1 MVKKMEPRIGLTAS
15 DLKHPVAKEFL
26 DLLDKTIQ
34 DGTISR
40 EELIQLK
47 NWLFKNKDYE
57 IPAVTF
63 LWEKLTEI
71 ASDGKISKEDT
82 KIFFDSILIVL
93 PAKNRK
99 VASNSRKEFELE
111 QKELQKLKEETDRLN
126 AFAELKK
133 NFNSGPNLGDNLNSD
148 SDFST
153 HQNQKGDCLEELD
166 FLVAGTK
173 YHQGNKN
180 LVEGEKV
187 FFVRDK
193 TNKYD
198 SNAIRILTEDKVM
211 VGHMP
216 AHLASKIAPML
227 DKGCQDDSYIKK
239 ILYNDVPV
247 VVSKIY
253 KVQSQ
258 NSQSNVTTK
267 PSSQFDNKAVVKSL
281 GFVAYKILKMVIFLL
296 KFLGKYAWILLKKA
310 YKLVINLI
318 SSYFNKSK

>member
-1 MVKKMEPRIGLTAS
+1 MEQRIGLTAS

-40 EELIQLK
+40 EEFIQLK
-47 NWLFKNKDYE
+47 DWLFKNKDYE

-82 KIFFDSILIVL
+82 KFFFDSILIVL

-99 VASNSRKEFELE
+99 VASNARKEFELE
-111 QKELQKLKEETDRLN
+111 QKELQKLKEETDRLK
-126 AFAELKK
+126 ALAELKK
-133 NFNSGPNLGDNLNSD
+133 NSKSEPKLGDDLNND
-148 SDFST
+148 SDFSIR
-153 HQNQKGDCLEELD
+153 QNQKNDFLEELD

-187 FFVRDK
+187 FFIRDK

-198 SNAIRILTEDKVM
+198 SNAIRVLTEDKLM
-211 VGHMP
+211 VGYMP
-216 AHLASKIAPML
+216 AHLASKIATML

-258 NSQSNVTTK
+258 NSQFKVTTK
-267 PSSQFDNKAVVKSL
+267 PSGQFDNKAVVKSL
-281 GFVAYKILKMVIFLL
+281 GSIAYKVLKVAIFLL

-310 YKLVINLI
+310 YKVISTWI
-318 SSYFNKSK
+318 SSYFNKGK

>member
-1 MVKKMEPRIGLTAS
+1 LGFAS
-15 DLKHPVAKEFL
+15 
-26 DLLDKTIQ
+26 
-34 DGTISR
+34 
-40 EELIQLK
+40 K
-47 NWLFKNKDYE
+47 NWSIIAFFLLF
-57 IPAVTF
+57 
-63 LWEKLTEI
+63 
-71 ASDGKISKEDT
+71 SKF
-82 KIFFDSILIVL
+82 FFDSILIVL

-99 VASNSRKEFELE
+99 VASNARKEFELE
-111 QKELQKLKEETDRLN
+111 QKELQKLKEETDRLK
-126 AFAELKK
+126 ALAELKK
-133 NFNSGPNLGDNLNSD
+133 NFNSESNLGDDFNND
-148 SDFST
+148 SGFLIR
-153 HQNQKGDCLEELD
+153 QNQKDDCLEELD

-216 AHLASKIAPML
+216 AHLASKIAPIL

-258 NSQSNVTTK
+258 NSQSKITTK
-267 PSSQFDNKAVVKSL
+267 PSSLFDNKGFFKTL
-281 GFVAYKILKMVIFLL
+281 GFVAYKIFKVVIFLL
-296 KFLGKYAWILLKKA
+296 KFVGKYAWLLSKGA
-310 YKLVINLI
+310 YKLI
-318 SSYFNKSK
+318 SNWISNYFNKSK

>member
-1 MVKKMEPRIGLTAS
+1 MEQRIGLTAS

-26 DLLDKTIQ
+26 DLIDKTIQ

-93 PAKNRK
+93 PPKNRK
-99 VASNSRKEFELE
+99 VASNARKEFELE

-126 AFAELKK
+126 ALAELKK
-133 NFNSGPNLGDNLNSD
+133 NFNSVPNLGDHLNND

-227 DKGCQDDSYIKK
+227 DKGCQDNSYIKK

-258 NSQSNVTTK
+258 NSQSKVTTK

-281 GFVAYKILKMVIFLL
+281 GFVAYKILKVAIFLL
-296 KFLGKYAWILLKKA
+296 KFLGKYAWILLKKS
-310 YKLVINLI
+310 YKFVTNLI

>member
-1 MVKKMEPRIGLTAS
+1 MVKKMEQRIGLTAS

-40 EELIQLK
+40 DEFIQLK
-47 NWLFKNKDYE
+47 DWLFKNKDYE

-82 KIFFDSILIVL
+82 KFFFDSILIVL
-93 PAKNRK
+93 PAKNRR
-99 VASNSRKEFELE
+99 VASNARKEFELE
-111 QKELQKLKEETDRLN
+111 QKELQKLKEETDRLK
-126 AFAELKK
+126 ALAELKK
-133 NFNSGPNLGDNLNSD
+133 NVNSEPNFIDDLNND
-148 SDFST
+148 SYLSIN
-153 HQNQKGDCLEELD
+153 QNEKGECLEELD

-173 YHQGNKN
+173 YHQGHKN

-187 FFVRDK
+187 FFIRDK

-198 SNAIRILTEDKVM
+198 SNAIRVLTEDKLM
-211 VGHMP
+211 VGYMP
-216 AHLASKIAPML
+216 AHLASKIATML

-258 NSQSNVTTK
+258 NSQFKVTTK
-267 PSSQFDNKAVVKSL
+267 PSGQFDNKAVVKSL
-281 GFVAYKILKMVIFLL
+281 GLIAYKVLKVAIFLL

-310 YKLVINLI
+310 YKVIFNWI
-318 SSYFNKSK
+318 SNYFNKGK

>member
-1 MVKKMEPRIGLTAS
+1 MEPRVGLTAS

-26 DLLDKTIQ
+26 DQLDKIIE
-34 DGTISR
+34 DGNISR
-40 EELIQLK
+40 EEFIK
-47 NWLFKNKDYE
+47 IKDWLFKNKDYE

-63 LWEKLTEI
+63 LWVKLTEI

-82 KIFFDSILIVL
+82 KVFFDSILIVL
-93 PAKNRK
+93 PAKNKK
-99 VASNSRKEFELE
+99 VASYARKEFELE
-111 QKELQKLKEETDRLN
+111 QKELQKLKEETNRLK
-126 AFAELKK
+126 ALAELEK
-133 NFNSGPNLGDNLNSD
+133 NSKSEPKLGDDLNND
-148 SDFST
+148 SDFSIR
-153 HQNQKGDCLEELD
+153 QNQKDDFLEELD
-166 FLVAGTK
+166 FFVAGTK

-198 SNAIRILTEDKVM
+198 SNAIRILTEDKIM

-253 KVQSQ
+253 KVQFQ
-258 NSQSNVTTK
+258 NSQSKVTTK
-267 PSSQFDNKAVVKSL
+267 SSSQFDNKVVFKSL
-281 GFVAYKILKMVIFLL
+281 GFVAYKIFKVVIFLL
-296 KFLGKYAWILLKKA
+296 KFVGKYAWILLKKA
-310 YKLVINLI
+310 YKVISTWI
-318 SSYFNKSK
+318 SSYFNKGK

>member
-1 MVKKMEPRIGLTAS
+1 MVKKMDPRIGLTAS

-258 NSQSNVTTK
+258 NSQSKVTTK
-267 PSSQFDNKAVVKSL
+267 PSSQFDNKAVIKS
-281 GFVAYKILKMVIFLL
+281 
-296 KFLGKYAWILLKKA
+296 
-310 YKLVINLI
+310 
-318 SSYFNKSK
+318 

>member
-1 MVKKMEPRIGLTAS
+1 MPQTRK
-15 DLKHPVAKEFL
+15 
-26 DLLDKTIQ
+26 LDKIIE
-34 DGTISR
+34 DGNISR
-40 EELIQLK
+40 EEFIELK

-82 KIFFDSILIVL
+82 KFFFDSILIVL

-99 VASNSRKEFELE
+99 VASNARKEFELE
-111 QKELQKLKEETDRLN
+111 QKELQKLKEETDRLK
-126 AFAELKK
+126 ALAELKK
-133 NFNSGPNLGDNLNSD
+133 DVNFEPNFIDDLNND
-148 SDFST
+148 SYLSIN
-153 HQNQKGDCLEELD
+153 QNEKGECLEELD

-187 FFVRDK
+187 FFLRDK

-198 SNAIRILTEDKVM
+198 SNAIKILTEDKVM

-258 NSQSNVTTK
+258 NSQSKVTTK
-267 PSSQFDNKAVVKSL
+267 SSSQFDNKAVVKSF
-281 GFVAYKILKMVIFLL
+281 GFVVYKILKVAIFLL

-310 YKLVINLI
+310 YKLATNLI
-318 SSYFNKSK
+318 SSCFNKGK

>member
-1 MVKKMEPRIGLTAS
+1 MEPRIGLTAS

-99 VASNSRKEFELE
+99 VASNARKDFELE

-126 AFAELKK
+126 ALAELKK
-133 NFNSGPNLGDNLNSD
+133 NFNSGPILVDNLNSD
-148 SDFST
+148 PDFST

-187 FFVRDK
+187 FLVRDK

-267 PSSQFDNKAVVKSL
+267 PSSQFDNKAVVKSF

-310 YKLVINLI
+310 YKFVTNLI